1 MAVSLCVHQSRS
13 PDLRYPPF
21 GADIALMPARI
32 WLAHI
37 GMFGAE

>member
-1 MAVSLCVHQSRS
+1 LTA
-13 PDLRYPPF
+13 PDPPF
-21 GADIALMPARI
+21 GADIALMPAGL